1 MYKEQWAAIVYGRSY
16 HLDFRLIALPEDFA
30 EPEIDWVLP
39 HILATTQKPKK
50 LSLNP
55 RWSLFKNQYHC
66 VVGVTCMVRDL
77 LHGKE
82 MGLTRDDKERP
93 LYIFVGYI
101 TKLTSRRYLRDLP
114 PYNNNSLHDFQNL
127 YDYVRQVWLVKDFHK
142 NSHQYIKTNYKTREF
157 SPKSLENNLSK
168 DLIVKLN
175 HQAKNPDQVFLWQ
188 DKLKRNSQLWATA
201 AVTSQSTSLCIGSK
215 NLEHCLNS
223 PFLNQTI
230 ESQEILTIRDRLNSK
245 KSLESKEKSST
256 KNKTSF
262 PKLFINK
269 VKQDIETTR
278 NSALQLQ
285 QIILENNSEQ
295 PETNLMMFEDGIYQD
310 FGFKNKVVEPQRKV
324 SESPIIK
331 SDWF

>member
-1 MYKEQWAAIVYGRSY
+1 MSKEEWAAIVYGRSY
-16 HLDFRLIALPEDFA
+16 HLDFRFIALPEDFA

-55 RWSLFKNQYHC
+55 RWSLFKNQSHC

-101 TKLTSRRYLRDLP
+101 TKLTGRRYLRDLP
-114 PYNNNSLHDFQNL
+114 PYNNNSLHDFHNL
-127 YDYVRQVWLVKDFHK
+127 YDYVRQVWLVKDFYK
-142 NSHQYIKTNYKTREF
+142 NSHQYIKTNYKAREF
-157 SPKSLENNLSK
+157 STQTLQNNLSK

-188 DKLKRNSQLWATA
+188 DRPKRNSQLWANA
-201 AVTSQSTSLCIGSK
+201 AVSSQCTSLCLGNKDIA
-215 NLEHCLNS
+215 HCIDT

-230 ESQEILTIRDRLNSK
+230 ESQEILTIRDRLTAK
-245 KSLESKEKSST
+245 KSLEEQENSST
-256 KNKTSF
+256 KNTASF
-262 PKLFINK
+262 PQLFINK

-278 NSALQLQ
+278 NHALQLQ

-295 PETNLMMFEDGIYQD
+295 PETNLMMFEDEIYQD
-310 FGFKNKVVEPQRKV
+310 FGFKNKVSEPKTKV
-324 SESPIIK
+324 SKSQIVK